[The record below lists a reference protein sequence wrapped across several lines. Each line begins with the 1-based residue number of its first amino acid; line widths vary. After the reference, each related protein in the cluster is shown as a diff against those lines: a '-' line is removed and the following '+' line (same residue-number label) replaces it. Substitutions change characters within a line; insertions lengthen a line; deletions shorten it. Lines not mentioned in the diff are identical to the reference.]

1 MIKCLTARKINCM
14 AKIRVTQVRS
24 KIGRPER
31 QKRTLEAL
39 GLRKMNQSVEHE
51 ATSQILGMVNAISH
65 LVKVEEL

>member
-1 MIKCLTARKINCM
+1 M

-51 ATSQILGMVNAISH
+51 ATPQIRGMVEAIKH
-65 LVKVEEL
+65 LVRVEEI